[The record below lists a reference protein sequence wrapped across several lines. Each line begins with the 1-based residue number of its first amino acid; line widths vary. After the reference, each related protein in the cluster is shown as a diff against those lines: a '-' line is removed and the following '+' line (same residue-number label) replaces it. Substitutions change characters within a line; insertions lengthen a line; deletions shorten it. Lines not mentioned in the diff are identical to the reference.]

1 MSEWGRGPSH
11 GTPRAEETTATAV
24 SESPPPRSLTPEQRQ
39 FISKIH
45 FRKVRVTYLLIAIN
59 VLLFILLEWNGG
71 SRNATVLVEF
81 GARFTPL
88 IREGQYWRLLTN
100 IFLHAGYLHILFNM
114 YGLFN
119 LGSVLERLYGPTRF
133 LFLYLCSGIAG
144 SVISWLATQS
154 LSVGASGAV
163 FGVAGVMVVY
173 GFKHKSTIPQ
183 EMTSSFGKGALPFI
197 ALNLYLGFSHPQID
211 NYAHIGGLLAGM
223 LLSALMNP
231 AEDPFLPGL
240 DVRHRFTWSNFAM
253 QLASI
258 AVLTYGAGAAT
269 RNYWPQRELHRAD
282 AHFKDG
288 TERLQEGKFEQAV
301 ADFEKA
307 IAISPR
313 EPRFHL
319 SLGVAYFSLGETDRA
334 IAEYEQSL
342 RAKPDAPETHVNLA
356 MAWKRLGKKDK
367 AVDAYK
373 EAIRLKPDLVPAYF
387 ELGLLY
393 LNVKRDGAAAELFES
408 LVKAKPTAESHL
420 IVGQAYLNTGRID
433 LALHSFRQAT
443 QLKPDMAQAH
453 LLLGSALLKKNLR
466 QEAAASYRVAMRLDG
481 NSSAARTMLTRI
493 LAQNS
498 MEYLKNGKW
507 DDAEAEIQELLR
519 TDTNSAEA
527 HLLLGT
533 VLANKRQF
541 AAAAD
546 EYETFLKMSPNS
558 PNAARVRLEIERL
571 RREQG

>member
-11 GTPRAEETTATAV
+11 GTQRAEETTATAV
-24 SESPPPRSLTPEQRQ
+24 SESPPPRSLTPEQQQ
-39 FISKIH
+39 FIRKIH

-342 RAKPDAPETHVNLA
+342 RAKPDAPETHVSLA

-481 NSSAARTMLTRI
+481 NSNAARTMLTRI